1 MFSGCNAKCNYRF
14 LLCNGISQMPKSHH
28 GLRVWQ
34 RIWLLPDFLHS
45 LWSIDCS
52 IFLLRCHHVLVSQ
65 KNVQWLGRSAGRLC
79 SYRKCTG
86 VLVELRDR
94 LRLPKVILLLDAVFM
109 PLHSHG
115 LQHAFDVLGLI
126 RHLLA
131 FRFDNLLI
139 TVCILLRGSGL
150 IIPHYSANCKPL
162 GQLQHAGSVLRCA

>member
-1 MFSGCNAKCNYRF
+1 
-14 LLCNGISQMPKSHH
+14 MPVCQC

-34 RIWLLPDFLHS
+34 RIRFLPDFLHS

-52 IFLLRCHHVLVSQ
+52 IFLLRCHHVLVCQ
-65 KNVQWLGRSAGRLC
+65 KVLQCLGGSAGRL
-79 SYRKCTG
+79 SFYRKCTG

-115 LQHAFDVLGLI
+115 LQHASDVLGLV

-131 FRFDNLLI
+131 FRFYNLLI
-139 TVCILLRGSGL
+139 TICFLLRWTRL
-150 IIPHYSANCKPL
+150 IIPHDSTRCGFSGELK
-162 GQLQHAGSVLRCA
+162 HAVYVR